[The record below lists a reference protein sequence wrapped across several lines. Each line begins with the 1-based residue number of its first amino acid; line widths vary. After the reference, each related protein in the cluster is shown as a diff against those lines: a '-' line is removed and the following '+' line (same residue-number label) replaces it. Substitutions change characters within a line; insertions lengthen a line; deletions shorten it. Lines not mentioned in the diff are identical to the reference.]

1 MSENKLDQVTGK
13 VKEVFGKAT
22 GDKEMQAEG
31 VVENALGK
39 AKEAVENVKDT
50 VKGVVS
56 GLSSDDNEK

>member
-13 VKEVFGKAT
+13 AKEVFGKAT
-22 GDKEMQAEG
+22 GDKETQAEG

-56 GLSSDDNEK
+56 GLSNDDNEK